1 MARLSPQGAPLGLGI
16 MAGVERLLTIG
27 VYGKSAEAFF
37 EALQDRR
44 VDTFCDIRQ
53 RRGVRGSQ
61 YSFVNSTRLQAELA
75 NRGIAYRHVPEL
87 APTQRIRDLQ
97 HEADAASGETKRT
110 REELGETFKRHYIE
124 EVLNRFDAQQFRDSL
139 GSARQIAFFCVEG
152 RAAACHRSLV
162 AGRLSGDWN
171 LPVEHL

>member
-1 MARLSPQGAPLGLGI
+1 

-37 EALQDRR
+37 GALHDTS

-75 NRGIAYRHVPEL
+75 NRGIAYLYVPEL
-87 APTQRIRDLQ
+87 APSRKIRDLQ
-97 HEADAASGETKRT
+97 HEADAASAETKRT
-110 REELGETFKRHYIE
+110 REELGETFKRHYIK
-124 EVLNRFDAQQFRDSL
+124 EVLDRFDAERFRDSL
-139 GSARQIAFFCVEG
+139 GSARRVAFFCVEG
-152 RAAACHRSLV
+152 KPSACHRSLV
-162 AGRLSGDWN
+162 AARLGGEWN
-171 LPVEHL
+171 LSVEHL

>member
-1 MARLSPQGAPLGLGI
+1 

-75 NRGIAYRHVPEL
+75 NRGIAYRYVPEL
-87 APTQRIRDLQ
+87 APTQKLRDLQ
-97 HEADAASGETKRT
+97 HEADAASGET
-110 REELGETFKRHYIE
+110 KRHYIE

-162 AGRLSGDWN
+162 AGRLSGEWN